1 MLINVTMSAI
11 VTFLVFLL
19 VESYKSVRQ
28 FFIFKRVREAIL
40 IATFIYLKRTPKSFV
55 DLSRLK
61 HLLLDKLKE
70 IKLATWV
77 KEITITWQSVDVIQF
92 VFELEFEKI
101 KPKYKF
107 IIGLK
112 DLEELI
118 DKKKMAS

>member
-1 MLINVTMSAI
+1 MLTNI
-11 VTFLVFLL
+11 VLSGVATFLIFLM
-19 VESYKSVRQ
+19 VESYKSIRQ
-28 FFIFKRVREAIL
+28 FLIFKRVREAIL
-40 IATFIYLKRTPKSFV
+40 IATFNYLKRTPKGFV

-70 IKLATWV
+70 IKLGNWV

-101 KPKYKF
+101 RPKYKF

-112 DLEELI
+112 DIEEI
-118 DKKKMAS
+118 MEKTKTV

>member
-1 MLINVTMSAI
+1 MLTNI
-11 VTFLVFLL
+11 VLSGVATFLIFLM
-19 VESYKSVRQ
+19 VESYKSVKQ
-28 FFIFKRVREAIL
+28 FLIFKRVREAIL
-40 IATFIYLKRTPKSFV
+40 IATFNYLKRTPKGFV

-70 IKLATWV
+70 IKLGNWV

-112 DLEELI
+112 DIEEI
-118 DKKKMAS
+118 MEKTKTV

>member
-1 MLINVTMSAI
+1 MLTNIILSGVA
-11 VTFLVFLL
+11 TFLIFFL

-28 FFIFKRVREAIL
+28 FLIFKRVREAIL
-40 IATFIYLKRTPKSFV
+40 IATFNYLKRTPKGFV

-61 HLLLDKLKE
+61 HLLIDKLKE
-70 IKLATWV
+70 IKLGSWV

-112 DLEELI
+112 DIEEI
-118 DKKKMAS
+118 MDKTKTV

>member
-1 MLINVTMSAI
+1 MLTNIILSGVA
-11 VTFLVFLL
+11 TFLIFLM
-19 VESYKSVRQ
+19 VESYKSVKQ
-28 FFIFKRVREAIL
+28 FLIFKRVREAIL
-40 IATFIYLKRTPKSFV
+40 IATFNYLKRTPKGFV

-70 IKLATWV
+70 IKLGNWV

-112 DLEELI
+112 DIEEI
-118 DKKKMAS
+118 MEKTKTV

>member
-1 MLINVTMSAI
+1 MLTNIILSGVA
-11 VTFLVFLL
+11 TFLIFLM
-19 VESYKSVRQ
+19 VESYKSVKQ
-28 FFIFKRVREAIL
+28 FLIFKRVREAIL
-40 IATFIYLKRTPKSFV
+40 IATFNYLKRTPKGFV

-61 HLLLDKLKE
+61 HLLIDKLKE
-70 IKLATWV
+70 IKLGNWV

-112 DLEELI
+112 DIEEI
-118 DKKKMAS
+118 MEKTKTV

>member
-1 MLINVTMSAI
+1 MLTNI
-11 VTFLVFLL
+11 VVSGIATFLVFLI
-19 VESYKSVRQ
+19 VESYKNVRQ
-28 FFIFKRVREAIL
+28 FLIFKRVREAIL
-40 IATFIYLKRTPKSFV
+40 IATFNYLKRTPKGFV

-70 IKLATWV
+70 IKLAIWV

-101 KPKYKF
+101 QPKYKF

-112 DLEELI
+112 DIEEIL
-118 DKKKMAS
+118 DKTKTV

>member
-1 MLINVTMSAI
+1 MLTNIILSGVA
-11 VTFLVFLL
+11 TFLIFLM
-19 VESYKSVRQ
+19 VESYKSIRQ
-28 FFIFKRVREAIL
+28 FLIFKRVREAIL
-40 IATFIYLKRTPKSFV
+40 IATFNYLKRTPKGFV

-70 IKLATWV
+70 IKLGNWV

-101 KPKYKF
+101 RPKYKF

-112 DLEELI
+112 DIEEI
-118 DKKKMAS
+118 MEKTKTV

>member
-1 MLINVTMSAI
+1 MLTNIILSGVA
-11 VTFLVFLL
+11 TFLIFLM
-19 VESYKSVRQ
+19 VESYKSIRQ
-28 FFIFKRVREAIL
+28 FLIFKRVREAIL
-40 IATFIYLKRTPKSFV
+40 IATFNYLKRTPKGFV

-70 IKLATWV
+70 IKLGNWV

-112 DLEELI
+112 DIEEI
-118 DKKKMAS
+118 MEKTKTV